1 MAADSPRGGGTDLA
15 ILYTTRLD
23 EYDRDEWRD
32 IIRVANPNISDEAFD
47 AAWDEFCEMKW
58 AKTLQ

>member
-1 MAADSPRGGGTDLA
+1 MARKTPPAGGTELA

-32 IIRVANPNISDEAFD
+32 IIRRANPDISDEAFD
-47 AAWDEFCEMKW
+47 AAWDEFCEIKW